1 MFTSVP
7 SNENVASFLFEKQY
21 ALIYQVV
28 VSRSFFELETIRNT
42 VRSTVTLI
50 MHQLCYFRP
59 VLPLH
64 STYPIDLQ
72 SKSVTCFLCNENTTN
87 PRHDIFHI
95 LFSTLLKT
103 FFTPFPK
110 FTTQSDFTKTTETLS
125 NNRHKQFY
133 DIQNTHQIKLYTFPN
148 LLKNNN
154 FNLKGYNRSRYCLS
168 RINSPLFS

>member
-42 VRSTVTLI
+42 VRSTFTLI

-95 LFSTLLKT
+95 LFPTLLKT

-110 FTTQSDFTKTTETLS
+110 FTTQSDFTKTQL
-125 NNRHKQFY
+125 
-133 DIQNTHQIKLYTFPN
+133 KLYLTTDTNSFMTSRTLTKLSFIPFPI
-148 LLKNNN
+148 
-154 FNLKGYNRSRYCLS
+154 Y
-168 RINSPLFS
+168 